1 MDPVMLVLRI
11 FHVVGGT
18 LWVGSAF
25 LLVRYVGPTANTLGP
40 IGAPFM
46 IEMFK
51 ARRAAR
57 YVTSVALITVIA
69 GWLMWFVDMGRYGG
83 LEPWV
88 TSPFGLALTI
98 GGVLATIAAYFGIT
112 GVGNNVE
119 KLVHTADEVRAS
131 GGPPTAEQGSR
142 MQHLSQEIARHGK
155 IDIALVLLAVVAM
168 ATARYW

>member
-1 MDPVMLVLRI
+1 
-11 FHVVGGT
+11 
-18 LWVGSAF
+18 
-25 LLVRYVGPTANTLGP
+25 
-40 IGAPFM
+40 M

-57 YVTSVALITVIA
+57 FVTSVALITVIA

-88 TSPFGLALTI
+88 TSPFGFALTI

-119 KLVHTADEVRAS
+119 KLVHIADEVRAS
-131 GGPPTAEQGSR
+131 GEPPSAEQASR
-142 MQHLSQEIARHGK
+142 MQHLSQEIAKHGK
-155 IDIALVLLAVVAM
+155 IDITLVLLAVVAM

>member
-11 FHVVGGT
+11 FHIVGGT

-57 YVTSVALITVIA
+57 FVTTVALITVIA
-69 GWLMWFVDMGRYGG
+69 GWWMWFVDMGRYGG
-83 LEPWV
+83 LGEWIG
-88 TSPFGLALTI
+88 SSFGLALTV

-119 KLVHTADEVRAS
+119 TLVHIADEVRAS
-131 GGPPTAEQGSR
+131 GGPPTEEQASR
-142 MQHLSQEIARHGK
+142 MQHLSREIASHGR

>member
-11 FHVVGGT
+11 FHIVGGT

-57 YVTSVALITVIA
+57 FVTTVALITVIA
-69 GWLMWFVDMGRYGG
+69 GWWMWFVDMGRYGG
-83 LEPWV
+83 LGEWIG
-88 TSPFGLALTI
+88 SSFGLALTV

-119 KLVHTADEVRAS
+119 KMVHIADEVRAS
-131 GGPPTAEQGSR
+131 GGPPTEEQASR
-142 MQHLSQEIARHGK
+142 MQHLSREIASHGM